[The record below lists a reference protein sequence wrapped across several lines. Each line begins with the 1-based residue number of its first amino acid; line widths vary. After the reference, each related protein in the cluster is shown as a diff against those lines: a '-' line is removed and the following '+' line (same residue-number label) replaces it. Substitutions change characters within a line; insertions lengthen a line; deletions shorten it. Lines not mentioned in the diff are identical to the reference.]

1 MQQQTNESK
10 TMNVVI
16 YCKIDWEITNKE
28 NKRKIKTLQLNFFQ
42 NNKKKKNI

>member
-1 MQQQTNESK
+1 MQLTNESK

-42 NNKKKKNI
+42 NKMKKK